1 MTKEYM
7 KQKTTLDHIILY
19 YALCV
24 CVCRVYIY
32 IPSMHGFNIRLL
44 SKIHRRGLKEV
55 AETNFVPL
63 RVSRM
68 RAGLE
73 VGLVTQ

>member
-1 MTKEYM
+1 M

-24 CVCRVYIY
+24 CVCLYMY

-44 SKIHRRGLKEV
+44 SKTHRRGLKEV
-55 AETNFVPL
+55 TETNLVPL